1 MQASAPPAGRPRAA
15 RSSRAVSRIERRA
28 EGCGLN
34 TTALRALIPTRA
46 LKMAVDVGFV
56 EGITAAT
63 TPMGSA
69 ISVTR
74 VAGSSRSTPTVR
86 RGRM

>member
-1 MQASAPPAGRPRAA
+1 
-15 RSSRAVSRIERRA
+15 
-28 EGCGLN
+28 
-34 TTALRALIPTRA
+34 
-46 LKMAVDVGFV
+46 MAVEVGFV
-56 EGITAAT
+56 EGTMAAT
-63 TPMGSA
+63 TPMGAA